1 MTSRVVGIAE
11 IIRFIQFEI
20 YLSGR
25 TSVLSSNLIV
35 DHWSQLD
42 GSVHPLDAPVFAT
55 NPHSFNLDYPP
66 PAFIGDINNAPVVL
80 LEANGGFDPVVTPSE
95 FAAPDA
101 LDRYL
106 DLLRNPRAVHP
117 GQIAPYYCA
126 RNYADLIAA
135 GEMVLVNAV
144 AYRSVSISREPNN
157 RRLAEQLPSTAI
169 HRAWLR
175 DVLVPAASR
184 GERLVVAHRT
194 ALWRIKR
201 SEPDLNGVIF
211 TTNPVSADMS
221 RATLAEIR
229 AFLDGR
235 RPAASAN

>member
-1 MTSRVVGIAE
+1 M
-11 IIRFIQFEI
+11 F
-20 YLSGR
+20 
-25 TSVLSSNLIV
+25 SSHQIV

-42 GSVHPLDAPVFAT
+42 GSVHPLDAPVFST
-55 NPHSFNLDYPP
+55 NEHSFNLDYPP

-80 LEANGGFDPVVTPSE
+80 LDANGGFDPFITPSE

-101 LDRYL
+101 VDRYL
-106 DLLRNPRAVHP
+106 DFLRNPRAVHP
-117 GQIAPYYCA
+117 GQIAPYYGA
-126 RNYADLIAA
+126 RNYADQIAA

-144 AYRSVSISREPNN
+144 AYRSKSISREPKN
-157 RRLAEQLPSTAI
+157 RRLAEQLPSTAV

-175 DVLVPAASR
+175 EVLIPAASR

-201 SEPDLNGVIF
+201 SEPNLDGVIF

-221 RATLAEIR
+221 YATLAEIR
-229 AFLDGR
+229 AFLAG
-235 RPAASAN
+235 